1 MSERHAGY
9 IVTLEEDISG
19 EEAQAVTDAIGM
31 VRFVRSIEPVA
42 GDLSQQ
48 LAMGR
53 RDSGWKNAL
62 LELVRR
68 GPEG

>member
-9 IVTLEEDISG
+9 IVTLDEDISG
-19 EEAQAVTDAIGM
+19 EEAQAVTDAIAM

-42 GDLSQQ
+42 GDLSAQ

-53 RDSGWKNAL
+53 RDSGWKTAL
-62 LELVRR
+62 LELVKR